1 MPKDDEGKN
10 AVKEVKDEVKDAGKS
25 VPGEEDP
32 EAKVDA
38 GERLSKGEDKAVKED
53 SKNEEAKADL
63 PEADEFGLPIRPP
76 RRRTY
81 DEDDDEF
88 QDASERTGDEPKE
101 EPQEQTTTTSVGPS
115 KGANIESSEPVAS
128 KSDQTLSEKP
138 KEQPSASTSEAKV
151 NSADKEVAGKDD
163 AAAVKEGGESAKA
176 KAEKKRAYENPSAI
190 PIAGGARIGERQ
202 MSERQLRPKVEKK
215 PSDVKNNESKDGGKR
230 EAAAGRSP
238 SPNTQSPAPTSN
250 VIRIGPAPGSEKEA
264 EAPAHAS
271 QKSVGG
277 GVSEWSHQ
285 QLATKNDEEDN
296 KPSEG
301 EWQSMPSLATFR
313 QYDDWGKVTAQ
324 AYDEVD
330 DETVEY
336 GRMGGAA
343 KGYTRVQLDEDAES
357 ATSFDDN
364 TAYLFKEG
372 YARNALDEEDEA
384 RDLISQ
390 MQTTKELLTEG
401 QRIAYVGLVRLA
413 IAAIVRDMEALERTK
428 GSKKAVDIANEA
440 VQMWGQ
446 KMMVRLYTHMEIS
459 AQEQVMVEQLA
470 EHGLQAGDLTPPL
483 MQNARVKNPE
493 AKVEEEASSQA
504 SSARPSVS
512 SPRIGSNAEKGKTAS
527 TTSLPSSRPASRAAK
542 TSSSSKPSTPAASGS
557 RPQTPAA
564 PGTPASEAP
573 PPAYEQHTADDLH
586 VENPDDY
593 ADNKSLDLD
602 IRWTVLCDL
611 FLLLIA
617 DSTYDARSRVLLE
630 RVGSALSVEWQEV
643 CRFEKRVTDALEM
656 QEQAD
661 KENWNEDEHMAAR
674 QKAMKNR
681 RLMVM
686 GLCTVGGGLVIGLS
700 AGLLAPVIGAGLAAG
715 FTSIGVAGTSSFF
728 AGTGAAALIG
738 TTGALTGANIGVKAS
753 NRRTGAVKTFEYR
766 PLHNNKRVNLI
777 VTVAGWMTG
786 NVDDVRLPFS
796 TVDPVMG
803 DIYSVHWE
811 PEMLRSTGQ
820 TIQILGTEALTQ
832 TIQQVL
838 GATMLATLMAGLSM
852 PLMLAKLSYLIDNPW
867 TVSLARADAA
877 GLILAD
883 SLIDRNLGVRPIT
896 LVGFSLGAR
905 VIFAALRELAS
916 RGALGL
922 IQNVYLF
929 GSPIVVKK
937 DEWLRARSVVSGRM
951 VNGYATNDWILGYLF
966 RATSGGVMR
975 VAGLSEVPI
984 TNVENINVTDK
995 VPGHMAYRAKMPI
1008 LLRQVGF
1015 EVESDEFTEI
1025 EDPDPENHDKRQRE
1039 LINEIEEARRQLE
1052 EEPKKKGFLARFTR
1066 RKAQTKKSWETYDE
1080 NSKNLDL
1087 AAQKDPEKL
1096 ATDHADLMFDV
1107 DAIRREALALAQQNP
1122 GDIEEIKKH
1131 LSVREIESTLPPMRI
1146 ASSSASPSHAPQASI
1161 NGSAGPSS
1169 KAATPQLRQTQSFN
1183 GHDASPETSPT
1194 NGHIKSP
1201 TYPPAKSSE
1210 EEEGVTRSFDS
1221 PPVKSPTSPRSDLDG
1236 WASERPRP
1244 PLRSSTTTP
1253 AIQQGSNPWAEESD
1267 VRMSFE

>member
-1 MPKDDEGKN
+1 MPEGDAGKDTANE
-10 AVKEVKDEVKDAGKS
+10 VKREVKDELEDVGKRETPETETKATEGVAGREGGAVKGASKTTGT
-25 VPGEEDP
+25 
-32 EAKVDA
+32 
-38 GERLSKGEDKAVKED
+38 KGEP
-53 SKNEEAKADL
+53 

-81 DEDDDEF
+81 DEDGDEF
-88 QDASERTGDEPKE
+88 QDASEE
-101 EPQEQTTTTSVGPS
+101 
-115 KGANIESSEPVAS
+115 
-128 KSDQTLSEKP
+128 
-138 KEQPSASTSEAKV
+138 
-151 NSADKEVAGKDD
+151 
-163 AAAVKEGGESAKA
+163 AAVKAEEAPAKEEEAKESAGQTDGASDEKAAQEAEGTSGGPSSQPSGESPPKAQTAEPGNAKDEKVTQA
-176 KAEKKRAYENPSAI
+176 VSEKKRAFENPSAI

-202 MSERQLRPKVEKK
+202 MSERQLKPKAEKAK
-215 PSDVKNNESKDGGKR
+215 SEVSTEDSKDNGKGKAKAMR
-230 EAAAGRSP
+230 APAADAEQP
-238 SPNTQSPAPTSN
+238 PPVSN
-250 VIRIGPAPGSEKEA
+250 VIRIGPAPGQEKEK
-264 EAPAHAS
+264 ETETPTHAAK
-271 QKSVGG
+271 KSIGG

-285 QLATKNDEEDN
+285 QMAVKDDEQDD
-296 KPSEG
+296 KPNEG
-301 EWQSMPSLATFR
+301 EWQTMPSLATFR

-330 DETVEY
+330 DETMAY
-336 GRMGGAA
+336 GQLGGAA
-343 KGYTRVQLDEDAES
+343 KGYTRVQLDEDAQS

-428 GSKKAVDIANEA
+428 GAKKAVDIANEA

-493 AKVEEEASSQA
+493 AKVEEEVPSEAS

-512 SPRIGSNAEKGKTAS
+512 SPRVGSMADKLKTAS
-527 TTSLPSSRPASRAAK
+527 TTSLPASRPESRSEK
-542 TSSSSKPSTPAASGS
+542 MSSSTNLPASGANTS

-573 PPAYEQHTADDLH
+573 PPAYEQHTADELH
-586 VENPDDY
+586 VENPDDF
-593 ADNKSLDLD
+593 ADSKSLDLD

-674 QKAMKNR
+674 QKAMRNK

-715 FTSIGVAGTSSFF
+715 FTTIGVTGTSSFF

-811 PEMLRSTGQ
+811 PEMLKSTGQ

-929 GSPIVVKK
+929 GTPIVMKR

-966 RATSGGVMR
+966 RATSGGIMR

-984 TNVENINVTDK
+984 ESIENINVTDK

-1008 LLRQVGF
+1008 LLREVGW

-1025 EDPDPENHDKRQRE
+1025 EDPDPDNHDKRQRE
-1039 LINEIEEARRQLE
+1039 LLNEIEEARRQLE
-1052 EEPKKKGFLARFTR
+1052 EDPKKKGFLARFSR
-1066 RKAQTKKSWETYDE
+1066 RKAQSKKSWETYDE

-1096 ATDHADLMFDV
+1096 VTDHADLMFDV

-1146 ASSSASPSHAPQASI
+1146 ASSSISPSHAPQSSV

-1169 KAATPQLRQTQSFN
+1169 RAATPQLRQTQSFN
-1183 GHDASPETSPT
+1183 GHDGIAESSKANGHVKSPPTSPD
-1194 NGHIKSP
+1194 
-1201 TYPPAKSSE
+1201 AKE
-1210 EEEGVTRSFDS
+1210 EEDVTMSFGS
-1221 PPVKSPTSPRSDLDG
+1221 PVKSPSTPKHDADG
-1236 WASERPRP
+1236 WASEWP
-1244 PLRSSTTTP
+1244 PLKSSTTTP
-1253 AIQQGSNPWAEESD
+1253 NIQHGSNPWAEESD